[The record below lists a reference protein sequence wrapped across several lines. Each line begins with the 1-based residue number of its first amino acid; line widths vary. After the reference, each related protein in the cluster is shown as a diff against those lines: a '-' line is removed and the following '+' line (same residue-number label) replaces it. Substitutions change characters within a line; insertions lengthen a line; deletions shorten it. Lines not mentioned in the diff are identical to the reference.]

1 MRRITSLFV
10 ALLMIFSLITVS
22 YAEVTGKTYGQL
34 LFDLKLI
41 KGSSD
46 GLNEAGNL
54 TRAEMVAIINR
65 LSVRKGQKED
75 VIPPTKPTFSDVPLT
90 HWAFMDVEKAYANG
104 ITLGVGS
111 GKFGVDD
118 KLTYQQTITFL
129 IRVLGYKV
137 DYDTALETGKKL
149 AIALN
154 QDKTNKYNVLR
165 SDVFELLTKTLVTPV
180 YGNDKNLLDLIP
192 TYAEG
197 REQFYLDSSKLL
209 GSTIAGV
216 PIYEYK
222 APANLYKGTDEL
234 LKKAS
239 NEAHLNGREIER
251 ILKPFVNEGTE
262 IPFVDFYRAA
272 TDEDVIKFVLK
283 FAVYGEGDFGS
294 YGLTGNSFIE
304 ISEEGVLEAFLTVTE
319 GQGEFTASNPQ
330 VFKFNDTFVDGRR
343 VIPYYI
349 IFEEQRNDSTSDYLY
364 RLFLIVDNN
373 GIYKAAGIG
382 GYGDGIYIR

>member
-364 RLFLIVDNN
+364 RLFL
-373 GIYKAAGIG
+373 YLQ
-382 GYGDGIYIR
+382 RS